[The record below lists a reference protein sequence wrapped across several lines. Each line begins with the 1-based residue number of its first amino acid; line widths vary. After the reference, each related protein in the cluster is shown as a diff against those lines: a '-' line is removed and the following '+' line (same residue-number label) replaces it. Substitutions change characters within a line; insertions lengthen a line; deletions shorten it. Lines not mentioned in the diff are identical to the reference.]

1 MSSVTVKQ
9 LQGRVMKTDSIVVR
23 LMKAAPAAIVAALAS
38 VSVAAA
44 ADYYKTAGNL
54 AVYLGVLPSEMVQ
67 GHSPEHPEGK
77 MHGGVP
83 SAKRQHHVVIAIFD
97 TKDGSRVTNAEVT
110 AGVGEIG
117 LASVQK
123 KLERMTIDKTIS
135 YGSYFSM
142 GGPGPYRI
150 EVGILRR
157 GSSNPVKTSFEY
169 SHPRR

>member
-1 MSSVTVKQ
+1 
-9 LQGRVMKTDSIVVR
+9 MKGKHLSMYLI
-23 LMKAAPAAIVAALAS
+23 KAGFAAAGMIAS
-38 VSVAAA
+38 VAMVVA

-54 AVYLGVLPSEMVQ
+54 AVYLGVLPAEMVR

-83 SAKRQHHVVIAIFD
+83 SAKRQHHVVIAVFD
-97 TKDGSRVTNAEVT
+97 TKDGSRVSNAEVT
-110 AGVGEIG
+110 ARVGEIG

-150 EVGILRR
+150 EVEILRP

>member
-1 MSSVTVKQ
+1 
-9 LQGRVMKTDSIVVR
+9 MKTDFFPTR
-23 LMKAAPAAIVAALAS
+23 LMKAALMAILVALAGTS
-38 VSVAAA
+38 AAAA

-54 AVYLGVLPSEMVQ
+54 AVYLGVLPAEVVQ

-83 SAKRQHHVVIAIFD
+83 SARRQHHVVVAIFD

-110 AGVGEIG
+110 ARVGEIG
-117 LASVQK
+117 LASVRK

-135 YGSYFSM
+135 YGNYFSM
-142 GGPGPYRI
+142 GSPGPYRI
-150 EVGILRR
+150 EIDILRS
-157 GSSNPVKTSFEY
+157 GSTVPVKTSFEY